1 MLWVKMKFITPLLFS
16 ISFVAIHEKELLLGD
31 KGVLFE
37 HEFHFDPQQIH
48 REQFKKVLSC
58 SAFVSSS

>member
-1 MLWVKMKFITPLLFS
+1 M
-16 ISFVAIHEKELLLGD
+16 IHDKELLLGD
-31 KGVLFE
+31 KGMLFE

-48 REQFKKVLSC
+48 REQFKTVLSC